1 MMKRSMLQLAIS
13 MGMVAVPSMV
23 SASSTPMTNPDSGVV
38 VGYWHNWC
46 DGSGYQG
53 GNAPCV
59 TLDEVNPMYN
69 IVNVSFMKVYN
80 VADGRIPT
88 FKLDP
93 TIGLSEEQFID
104 QISDLNKQGRSVLL
118 ALGGADAHIELKTG
132 DERAFADEIIRLT
145 ERYGFDGLDIDLEQ
159 AAVTAANNQTVIP
172 DALKL
177 VKEHYRAEGK
187 NFLITM
193 APEFPYL
200 TTGGKYVPYI
210 DNLEGYYDWINPQF
224 YNQGGDGIWVDGVGW
239 IAQNN
244 DELKEEFIYYI
255 SDSLINGT
263 RGFHKI
269 PHDKLVFGIP
279 SSIDAAATGFVKD
292 PQDLY
297 DAFTSLTSQGQP
309 LRGVMTW
316 SINWDMGTNKNGQQY
331 NEQFIKDY
339 GPFVHGQVTPP
350 PVEGEPIFKGI
361 ENARVLHN
369 TVFDPMAGVTATD
382 KEDGD
387 LTSSIDVEGYVETS
401 VLGTYILTYRVKD
414 TDNNET
420 TQARTVEVYS
430 QKPVFDGVSD
440 TTVALG
446 ATFDP
451 MAGVSASDAEDGDLT
466 SSIVQTGSVDVNEVG
481 NYTLVYRVTDSANQ
495 TTTAERKVS
504 VTDGSSCANA
514 WNSETVYIEGD
525 QVSHNGSTWK
535 AGWWTRGEEPGT
547 TGEWGVW
554 SKVSDSSCGG
564 ETPDP
569 DVDPTLSV
577 TGLASSY
584 ALNNGQVTL
593 SLQLVSNET
602 LTVDVSVRDASNKV
616 VEQSQTEVNGQSPL
630 TIELQGIEA
639 GTFQLL
645 LEGVA
650 GDGEMV
656 SSQNSFSVTDE
667 TTTPPPG
674 DYPDYVAGTAY
685 QAGDRV
691 VGADN
696 GVYECKPW
704 PYTAWCAS
712 ESYAPGDSLYWK
724 DAWTKL

>member
-1 MMKRSMLQLAIS
+1 MLQLAIS

-255 SDSLINGT
+255 SDSLVNGT

-279 SSIDAAATGFVKD
+279 SSIDAAATGFVKE

-401 VLGTYILTYRVKD
+401 VVGTYILTYRVKD
-414 TDNNET
+414 TDNNEA

-466 SSIVQTGSVDVNEVG
+466 SSIVQTGNVDVNEVG

-535 AGWWTRGEEPGT
+535 ADWWTRGEEPGT

-593 SLQLVSNET
+593 SFQLVSNEA

-650 GDGEMV
+650 DDGEMV

-674 DYPDYVAGTAY
+674 EYPDYAAGTAY

-691 VGADN
+691 IGADN

>member
-255 SDSLINGT
+255 SDSLSNGT

-420 TQARTVEVYS
+420 TQARTVEIYS

-446 ATFDP
+446 AAFDP

-466 SSIVQTGSVDVNEVG
+466 SSIVQTGSADVNEVG

-554 SKVSDSSCGG
+554 SKVLDSSCGG

-650 GDGEMV
+650 DDGEMV

-674 DYPDYVAGTAY
+674 EYPDYVAGTAY

-691 VGADN
+691 IGGDN

-712 ESYAPGDSLYWK
+712 ASYAPGDSLYWK

>member
-1 MMKRSMLQLAIS
+1 
-13 MGMVAVPSMV
+13 
-23 SASSTPMTNPDSGVV
+23 
-38 VGYWHNWC
+38 
-46 DGSGYQG
+46 
-53 GNAPCV
+53 
-59 TLDEVNPMYN
+59 
-69 IVNVSFMKVYN
+69 MKVYN

-382 KEDGD
+382 KEDGV

-495 TTTAERKVS
+495 TTTADRKVS

-514 WNSETVYIEGD
+514 WNSQTVYIEGD

-577 TGLASSY
+577 SGLASSY

-712 ESYAPGDSLYWK
+712 ASYAPGDSLYWK